1 MKFFKHSK
9 CLICASRNI
18 QYAFSIKEH
27 RTVRC
32 INCGFMFINPQPSNN
47 TLKKIYNK
55 DYFLLAKS
63 NGGEEH
69 SSGLKRKTAEAY
81 LDKLFSQN
89 KISKNDSLLEI
100 GCGNGDFLLSAALR
114 GLKVTGVEFSP
125 FAAKIAQ
132 DKIKAFGG
140 KVIVGEISSLPNLK
154 KYDYIIFCDVLEH
167 VRSPRFFL
175 KKVYNLLKDTGSVL
189 CVVPSLDSWSAR
201 FLKSDW
207 MEFKLEHLTYFDSK
221 TLRSLFYQENFFE
234 IYQFE
239 AKKTLSL
246 KYISAH
252 FFEHPVKFWTPFLKI
267 LSLILPDIILK
278 KSFPVVASGIG
289 LIASKKKKFPGKVS
303 SKLSVIMPVYNEENT
318 VENTI
323 RSVLKKKIEGVKIEL
338 IIVESNSE
346 DKSRDIVLKFCMH
359 PQVKVYLQE
368 KPMGKGNAVRL
379 GLSKSTSDFVIIQ
392 DADNEYD
399 IEDYDHLIE
408 RLRDGREAFVL
419 GARHGSARWKI
430 REFGD
435 QPLQAF
441 ILNFGHWLF
450 TFLLWLF
457 YGVWLRD
464 HATMFKVFRRDC
476 IRGMEFECNRF
487 DFDLEL
493 LIKLIKRGYIPEEI
507 PVNYKSRSF
516 SEGKK
521 IRFILDPLTWIKAIV
536 KFKFN

>member
-1 MKFFKHSK
+1 MIFPKQSS
-9 CLICASRNI
+9 CLICSSKKI
-18 QYAFSIKEH
+18 QYAFSIKRH

-32 INCGFMFINPQPSNN
+32 TNCGFIFINPQPSND
-47 TLKKIYNK
+47 TLKKIYNE
-55 DYFLLAKS
+55 DYFLLAKF

-69 SSGLKRKTAEAY
+69 TSALKRKTADAY
-81 LDKLFSQN
+81 LDKLFSQSR
-89 KISKNDSLLEI
+89 ISKNSTLLEI

-125 FAAKIAQ
+125 HAAKIAQ
-132 DKIKAFGG
+132 HKIKAFGG
-140 KVIVGEISSLPNLK
+140 EVIVGEIGVLPTLNK
-154 KYDYIIFCDVLEH
+154 FDHIVFCDVLEH
-167 VRSPRFFL
+167 VRSPRDFL
-175 KKVYNLLKDTGSVL
+175 KKVYNLLKDSGSVL

-201 FLKSDW
+201 FLKADW

-234 IYQFE
+234 ISQFE
-239 AKKTLSL
+239 ARKILSL

-252 FFEHPVKFWTPFLKI
+252 FFEHPVKFWSTFFRI
-267 LSLILPDIILK
+267 LSSTFPSFILK
-278 KSFPVVASGIG
+278 KPFPIVASGIG
-289 LIASKKKKFPGKVS
+289 LIASKKKKLPGKVA
-303 SKLSVIMPVYNEENT
+303 SKLSVIMPVYNEEYT

-346 DKSRDIVLKFCMH
+346 DKSRDIVRKFLKH
-359 PQVKVYLQE
+359 PRVKIYLQD
-368 KPMGKGNAVRL
+368 KPLGKGNAVRL
-379 GLSKSTSDFVIIQ
+379 GISMSSSDFVLIQ

-399 IEDYDHLIE
+399 IDDYDHLIE
-408 RLRDGREAFVL
+408 RLRDGRESFVL
-419 GARHGSARWKI
+419 GARHGNARWKI

-435 QPLQAF
+435 QPVQAF
-441 ILNFGHWLF
+441 ILNFGHWFF

-507 PVNYKSRSF
+507 PVNYRSRSF

-536 KFKFN
+536 KFRFN